1 VSSNSEIELLEAD
14 ARYYRERAALLR
26 AKLYRWGLGSNA
38 RLVELERSAEVAEQ
52 RLRARRSRDSK

>member
-38 RLVELERSAEVAEQ
+38 RLVELERSAEVADQ